1 MVIRKGRRG
10 KYNAQPIVIDG
21 IRFASKA
28 EGAYYTLIRNKPQK
42 VTMQEPFEILPA
54 FRINGKRYSARKY
67 TPDFC
72 MYDNDNQ
79 LVKVVD
85 VKGGKATMTTDAKLR
100 MLLFMIK
107 YKIPVTIARYDYRT
121 GLFTEEQL

>member
-1 MVIRKGRRG
+1 MRYYN
-10 KYNAQPIVIDG
+10 KYRAQPVVIDG

-28 EGAYYTLIRNKPQK
+28 EGAYYRLIRNQPQK
-42 VTMQEPFEILPA
+42 VTMQEHFEIVPA
-54 FRINGKRYSARKY
+54 FKINGKRYAARKY

-72 MYDNDNQ
+72 FYEDDK

-85 VKGGKATMTTDAKLR
+85 VKGGNITLTTDAKLR
-100 MLLFMIK
+100 MLLFMIR
-107 YKIPVTIARYDYRT
+107 YKIPITIARYDYHT